1 MIKEARGDSYVVL
14 FSFAFFEQ
22 LGSEF
27 LSFARSLLLRCCIWF
42 FFFRSFSH
50 FNSPLS
56 CNSSSAPFV
65 MLMAK
70 LARLSTSL
78 VQ

>member
-27 LSFARSLLLRCCIWF
+27 LSFFRSLAAVAVLYLVFFSFVLSLTLTLPFPAAAAAPLL
-42 FFFRSFSH
+42 
-50 FNSPLS
+50 
-56 CNSSSAPFV
+56 
-65 MLMAK
+65 
-70 LARLSTSL
+70 
-78 VQ
+78 